1 MVKSRMDKLESLNV
15 GGYGKDK
22 KFKSFF
28 SNSSKNGGYR
38 NILALEDFILHHYQM
53 SVPLARERMEL
64 RGELI
69 CSMRATVFELIC
81 NGTDCSVD

>member
-1 MVKSRMDKLESLNV
+1 MLEDTAKIRNLKV
-15 GGYGKDK
+15 
-22 KFKSFF
+22 FF

-38 NILALEDFILHHYQM
+38 NILALEDFILHRYQM

-64 RGELI
+64 RGEWI
-69 CSMRATVFELIC
+69 CSMRATVFELIY

>member
-1 MVKSRMDKLESLNV
+1 MLEDTAKIRNLKV
-15 GGYGKDK
+15 
-22 KFKSFF
+22 FF

-38 NILALEDFILHHYQM
+38 NILALEDFILHYQM

-64 RGELI
+64 RGEWI
-69 CSMRATVFELIC
+69 CSMRATVFELIY

>member
-1 MVKSRMDKLESLNV
+1 MFKSRMYKLESLNV

-22 KFKSFF
+22 KLKVFF
-28 SNSSKNGGYR
+28 SNSGKNGGYR

-64 RGELI
+64 RGE
-69 CSMRATVFELIC
+69 
-81 NGTDCSVD
+81 

>member
-1 MVKSRMDKLESLNV
+1 MLEDTAKIRNLKV
-15 GGYGKDK
+15 
-22 KFKSFF
+22 FF

-38 NILALEDFILHHYQM
+38 NILALEDFILHYQM

-64 RGELI
+64 RGEWI

>member
-28 SNSSKNGGYR
+28 FSNSSKNGGYR
-38 NILALEDFILHHYQM
+38 NILALEDFILHRYQM

-64 RGELI
+64 RGE
-69 CSMRATVFELIC
+69 
-81 NGTDCSVD
+81 

>member
-1 MVKSRMDKLESLNV
+1 MLEDTAKIRNLKV
-15 GGYGKDK
+15 
-22 KFKSFF
+22 FF

-64 RGELI
+64 RGEWI